1 MQNDRHVSLPPSKP
15 VLIFDGD
22 CGFCRFWI
30 ARWRHLTGD
39 AVDYEPSQGADIQER
54 YPEIPRERF
63 AKSVQLVEP
72 DGRVTEGAEAVC
84 RVLAAARRPAAL
96 WSYQHIPG
104 VACLGDRAYRL
115 VAGHR
120 SFWGLLT
127 TLFVGR
133 TAEPPTFSGRS

>member
-104 VACLGDRAYRL
+104 VASLGDRAYRL

-120 SFWGLLT
+120 SFWSLLT
-127 TLFVGR
+127 TLFIGW
-133 TAEPPTFSGRS
+133 TAEPPT